1 VPAGLSAFPQ
11 YTALRCAICVKS
23 PQFKDVQVFAN
34 GRGWVYLQ
42 GRERGRRIAL
52 PLKGEHLPSGTVRM
66 LLQPN
71 GQVAVHCAVAEFAVC
86 RGSGTVGVDKGCTAV
101 CTDSNGERRGDL
113 RASES
118 DRGQGKGR
126 TRGQLRD
133 GRGRSAAKGRLRHSA
148 RHNLGCNQRNQR
160 QCRHPK
166 RTRNRLCHAAHAV
179 VDKVAV
185 IACEDLTAPRQS
197 APRMSGGACAAE
209 TGAPW
214 RTPSFWCLDAEV
226 LRWPWSIRP
235 AHRKST
241 PARACLQGTRR
252 GDRFCCRD
260 GVVWDADTHAA
271 CNIPARLYDRKIALY
286 TPHGDVKALLVE
298 RTRTAVGTARPGL
311 GLRGLATQPS
321 STESEVPAPV
331 PQCTGDCSRYAEL
344 RTRDGYK
351 RHLGF
356 PAASITPRPAL
367 RTAFHR
373 ARKPRGLSHMQ
384 TGPDLH
390 GQSDALNLLTSSLQC
405 LCSAA
410 APHADN
416 DPHRNRPRAN
426 GAWPST

>member
-1 VPAGLSAFPQ
+1 MADEGSC
-11 YTALRCAICVKS
+11 TAKIR
-23 PQFKDVQVFAN
+23 N

-101 CTDSNGERRGDL
+101 CTESNG
-113 RASES
+113 
-118 DRGQGKGR
+118 GQGKGR
-126 TRGQLRD
+126 TRGQLLA
-133 GRGRSAAKGRLRHSA
+133 GRGRSLAKGRLRHSA
-148 RHNLGCNQRNQR
+148 RHNLGCNHGNQR
-160 QCRHPK
+160 RHPK

-185 IACEDLTAPRQS
+185 IACEDLTAPGQS
-197 APRMSGGACAAE
+197 APRTSGGACEAE

-214 RTPSFWCLDAEV
+214 RTPSFCCRDAEV

-241 PARACLQGTRR
+241 PARVCLQGTRR

-286 TPHGDVKALLVE
+286 TPHGDVKALPVE

-311 GLRGLATQPS
+311 GLRGLATPPP

-331 PQCTGDCSRYAEL
+331 PQCTGDCRRYAEL

-351 RHLGF
+351 RRLGF

-390 GQSDALNLLTSSLQC
+390 GQSDALNLFNLFAMPVFGRSTPCRQRSPSKLAARKRCMAFNLILQ
-405 LCSAA
+405 L
-410 APHADN
+410 
-416 DPHRNRPRAN
+416 
-426 GAWPST
+426 